1 MNQSLGNSLSF
12 VFSYATSV
20 PGIRPHDDNSGH
32 PLVASAMLPAVQ
44 VLVGIWLFAMRDAN
58 S

>member
-12 VFSYATSV
+12 MSSSATSV
-20 PGIRPHDDNSGH
+20 PGIRPHDDDSGH
-32 PLVASAMLPAVQ
+32 PMVALAMLRAVQ
-44 VLVGIWLFAMRDAN
+44 VLLGIWLFAMRDAN